1 VHPEADA
8 EISRILAGAELW
20 VRLDRVPQGNAAAAV
35 TEPGAREGGGREPG
49 SREPVTDGPMAM
61 IAGWED
67 GFPACAPF
75 AAGDGADDC
84 RGCPVGLV
92 GAVLR
97 SRRAMT
103 ERCQYGI
110 RLLAF
115 PAPAGSCEGVGVLR
129 LDQDTTD
136 DAPAIDGAAVLG
148 AARRLRRPGSLAAW
162 QADQR
167 ARGAE
172 RRRTAAA
179 ALAQMIATTEEFHR
193 LYTTADRDRGSAEQ
207 AATRLDTLARE
218 TLRESERARTDIAHT
233 LHDTAAQ
240 SMVSAHRFMEA
251 ARASL
256 SGPRPEAATA
266 HLDAAGER
274 LLAAIREI
282 RLVLNTLVPPGLEEL
297 GLANALRIYVRDDV
311 PEGIETAVQGELPRS
326 ENWLE
331 AGLFAMAVEAIRN
344 AVQHAEASHI
354 RIDLRASRG
363 RGIISVTDDGIGF
376 DPAAARRRTQEGM
389 GLMGMTRRAVWLGGR
404 VDVTSRPGA
413 GTTIRISAP
422 LDEPGGAVEA
432 DVPTPRRLEPQ

>member
-1 VHPEADA
+1 VQPGTEA

-20 VRLDRVPQGNAAAAV
+20 MRLDPAAPDDGAAA
-35 TEPGAREGGGREPG
+35 PGEAPAASPG
-49 SREPVTDGPMAM
+49 LPAGPLVM

-75 AAGDGADDC
+75 VAGGGDDEC
-84 RGCPVGLV
+84 RACPVGLV
-92 GAVLR
+92 GAVVR
-97 SRRAMT
+97 SRRAMS
-103 ERCQYGI
+103 ERCPFGI
-110 RLLAF
+110 GLLAF
-115 PAPAGSCEGVGVLR
+115 PAPAGSMVSVGVLR
-129 LDQDTTD
+129 LDHATGEE
-136 DAPAIDGAAVLG
+136 APPVDGAAVLA
-148 AARRLRRPGSLAAW
+148 AARRLRSPLGLAAW
-162 QADQR
+162 QAEQR

-207 AATRLDTLARE
+207 TATRLDTLARE
-218 TLRESERARTDIAHT
+218 TLRESEKARTDIAHT

-240 SMVSAHRFMEA
+240 SLVSAHRFMEA

-256 SGPRPEAATA
+256 TGPRPEAAPR
-266 HLDAAGER
+266 HLDAAQER
-274 LLAAIREI
+274 LLAAIREV

-297 GLANALRIYVRDDV
+297 GIANALRIYTRDNV
-311 PEGIETAVQGELPRS
+311 PEAIESDVEGELPRA

-331 AGLFAMAVEAIRN
+331 AGLFAMTVEAISN
-344 AVQHAEASHI
+344 AVQHADARVI

-363 RGIISVTDDGIGF
+363 RGIISITDDGIGF

-389 GLMGMTRRAVWLGGR
+389 GLIGMTRRASWLGGR
-404 VDVTSRPGA
+404 VDVTSRPGG

-422 LDEPGGAVEA
+422 LEEPEGAAETHVTATRGRE
-432 DVPTPRRLEPQ
+432 PR